1 MALTCVWFKGEP
13 GVLGA
18 PGTAGASGPGGLPGE
33 RGAAGI
39 PGGKGEKV
47 PSQCW
52 ASVRVVELEQ
62 SRAAQGCPVCVFAA
76 IPGRWPGGLSLST
89 SVRSPLP
96 PSTIAFLNSLIWQ
109 NSLLPWNFT
118 QTDGVE

>member
-1 MALTCVWFKGEP
+1 M
-13 GVLGA
+13 LGA

-47 PSQCW
+47 PLGLDLNIVDECW
-52 ASVRVVELEQ
+52 QRGLPKVAQFFTIL
-62 SRAAQGCPVCVFAA
+62 SRWSGSIFISIYTHIPV
-76 IPGRWPGGLSLST
+76 PLST
-89 SVRSPLP
+89 Y
-96 PSTIAFLNSLIWQ
+96 AFLNSLIWQ
-109 NSLLPWNFT
+109 NSLLPWNFM

>member
-1 MALTCVWFKGEP
+1 MV
-13 GVLGA
+13 GA

-52 ASVRVVELEQ
+52 PLIHTIDEPWQRGRTRMPSFFYNAWQVV
-62 SRAAQGCPVCVFAA
+62 
-76 IPGRWPGGLSLST
+76 W
-89 SVRSPLP
+89 
-96 PSTIAFLNSLIWQ
+96 
-109 NSLLPWNFT
+109 
-118 QTDGVE
+118 